1 MQSEPDYLAHQE
13 VVKPQLASCV
23 LHTATPLKHPVSL
36 SRLFI
41 MEYTVPNGSYGA
53 SISPSGYSLKYNTS
67 VNSRNLTSLATL
79 AEIIDDCN
87 KNKTNGMRAYIQI
100 LNLVTALPAN
110 VVLLWLLLK
119 NRKTMSPS
127 EVLGLNFAI
136 LGVLFCLSLPLDI
149 SMVIAQNRSGL
160 PLHIVQAF
168 ATLSYFGC
176 PLLLTSMCLERYVAV
191 TYPVLFMKLGKR
203 EYRAA
208 CSAIIWFLT
217 CIMAAFMFVY
227 TIANMALIL
236 STILNV
242 LFLVMVACLVG
253 IVCVLSKKGPGEG
266 GQNNSSIKKHALK
279 NVVAILVPSTITYF
293 PMLGLAPFL
302 LIIQILEIKS
312 TNRDIC
318 QFLMMFAVLPNFGIC
333 LGPMFYMARVKQMF
347 CSRNNESGDTKET
360 TTVQKM

>member
-1 MQSEPDYLAHQE
+1 
-13 VVKPQLASCV
+13 
-23 LHTATPLKHPVSL
+23 
-36 SRLFI
+36 
-41 MEYTVPNGSYGA
+41 MEYTVPNGSYEA
-53 SISPSGYSLKYNTS
+53 SISPSRYSLKYNTS

-79 AEIIDDCN
+79 AEIINDCN
-87 KNKTNGMRAYIQI
+87 KNKSNGLRAYIQI
-100 LNLVTALPAN
+100 LNLSAIGYFYGNHPEPFRTTPEHCTSLCHPQLLRLPTFADQY
-110 VVLLWLLLK
+110 
-119 NRKTMSPS
+119 
-127 EVLGLNFAI
+127 VLGALW
-136 LGVLFCLSLPLDI
+136 
-149 SMVIAQNRSGL
+149 
-160 PLHIVQAF
+160 
-168 ATLSYFGC
+168 Y
-176 PLLLTSMCLERYVAV
+176 V
-191 TYPVLFMKLGKR
+191 TYPVLFIKLGKR

-236 STILNV
+236 SIILNV

-253 IVCVLSKKGPGEG
+253 IVCVLRKKGPGEG
-266 GQNNSSIKKHALK
+266 DQNNSSIKKHALK

-302 LIIQILEIKS
+302 LIIQILVIKS
-312 TNRDIC
+312 TNTDLC

-347 CSRNNESGDTKET
+347 CSRNNESGDTKEK